1 VDVDGN
7 ASGSTD
13 IDVPAG
19 WEVVDGAL
27 HKEFVFADFVEAF
40 GFMAS
45 VAIVAEKMD
54 HHPDWSNGWNK
65 VVVDLSSHDVGAITA
80 RDVELAGRMDELA
93 GGRGDR

>member
-1 VDVDGN
+1 MDGN
-7 ASGSTD
+7 ESGSTD

>member
-1 VDVDGN
+1 VDGN

-13 IDVPAG
+13 LDVPAG
-19 WEVVDGAL
+19 WTVVDGAL
-27 HKEFVFADFVEAF
+27 HREFAFANFVEAF

-45 VAIVAEKMD
+45 VALVAEKMD

-65 VVVDLSSHDVGAITA
+65 VVVDLSSHDVGAITD
-80 RDVELAGRMDELA
+80 RDVELARRMTDLA